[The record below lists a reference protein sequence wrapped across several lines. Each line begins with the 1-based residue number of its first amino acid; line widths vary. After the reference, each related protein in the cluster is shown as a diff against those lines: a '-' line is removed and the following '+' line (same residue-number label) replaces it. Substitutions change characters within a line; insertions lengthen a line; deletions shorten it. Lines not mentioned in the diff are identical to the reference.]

1 MNYKLINN
9 ITGWV
14 VFIIASITYISTV
27 EPTASFWDCG
37 EFIATAVKLEVGHP
51 PGAPLFMILARIA
64 SLFASDVSTIA
75 YTVNILSALSSSF
88 TILFLFWTITH
99 LAKKF
104 VKKDELS
111 TGNYIAIIGSGIVGA
126 LAYTF
131 SDSFWFSAVEAEVYA
146 MSSLFTAIVFWAI
159 LKWEDISE
167 QEYSN
172 RWIIL
177 IAYLM
182 GLSIGVHLLNLLAI
196 PAIVFVYYF
205 KNFKPT
211 KIGVIT
217 ASIVSI
223 GVIAGV
229 MYGIIPGSITI
240 ASKFELL
247 FVNSFGLGFNT
258 GAFFYILLLITSLI
272 VTLYYTSK
280 KETNHLYVSI
290 LFAISM
296 LLLGTTMILG
306 SLFMAIILAGGI
318 FAVVY
323 LKGQNY
329 KSVLNTIVLVG
340 TVIMIGYSSFT
351 MVVIRS
357 LANPPLDEN
366 NPENVFALLSYLN
379 REQYGDRPLFYGQYY
394 NAPFDNIE
402 QGKPNYVQRTSED
415 GTQTYEVSDN
425 KQIVHYDSRFY
436 TVFPRMYSAQ
446 DRHVQAY
453 KEWGNVKG
461 KPITVDV
468 NGERKKIMKPSF
480 GENLTFFFKYQ
491 IGHMYMRYFFWN
503 FVGRQNDTQGHGSI
517 NKGNWISGIP
527 GLGMEPNQELL
538 PASMKNHKAR
548 NVYFF
553 LPLILGLIG
562 LAFQAKTN
570 SNGFWVV
577 MLLFLFTGLAIVF
590 YLNQYPYQ
598 PRERD
603 YAYSGSF
610 YAFAIWIGL
619 GVFGIYRFLLDK
631 AKLPQTVGAVAV
643 TLITLVAVPGVLA
656 TQNWDDHD
664 RSDRYTAR
672 DFAKNY
678 LSSCAPNAIL
688 FTNGD
693 NDTFPLWYVQ
703 EVEGYRT
710 DVRVVNL
717 SLLNTDWYIDQVR
730 RAAYESAPVPFTMTR
745 DKYEQGTRDSPFVLE
760 KINDYTEIQKVID
773 FVSDD
778 DDRTKLQ
785 TSGGRKINFVPT
797 KMFKLSVDS
806 ATVVNN
812 GVVKPADANKI
823 VKSIKWKYKKNYMP
837 KAEMMV
843 LDLLAT
849 NNWKRPVY
857 FAITVGSDSYMG
869 LEKYFQI
876 EGLAYRL
883 VPIVDDSNDGQTG
896 RIDSDIMYDNVMN
909 KFVWGNI
916 SDPNIWLDEN
926 NLRMTMNIRNNFS
939 RLANRLIVE
948 GKTEKATEVIDRC
961 LEILP
966 GEVVPHNGFS
976 VGVLDVLYKLNK
988 KEEARVIVDQMMN
1001 TNEDDLNWY
1010 LSLSGA
1016 DASSVS
1022 RDKQMAMAI
1031 IQELYRL
1038 TQRYDTEK
1046 FEEVSKRFE
1055 ALYGRFNQ

>member
-9 ITGWV
+9 ITGWL
-14 VFIIASITYISTV
+14 VFLVATFTYVSTV
-27 EPTASFWDCG
+27 EPTTSFWDCG

-51 PGAPLFMILARIA
+51 PGAPLFMILARVA
-64 SLFASDVSTIA
+64 SLFSSDVTTIA
-75 YTVNILSALSSSF
+75 YTVNILSALSSAF

-104 VKKDELS
+104 VKKEEYTL
-111 TGNYIAIIGSGIVGA
+111 GNYIAILGSGIVGA

-159 LKWEDISE
+159 LKWEDVSS

-172 RWIIL
+172 RWVIL

-205 KNFKPT
+205 KNYKPT
-211 KIGVIT
+211 KIGVIL
-217 ASIVSI
+217 ASTISI
-223 GVIAGV
+223 GVIASV

-247 FVNSFGLGFNT
+247 FVNGFGLSFNT
-258 GAFFYILLLITSLI
+258 GAFFYIFLLIA
-272 VTLYYTSK
+272 TLVFTLFYTSK
-280 KETNHLYVSI
+280 KETNHLYISI
-290 LFAISM
+290 LFSLSM
-296 LLLGTTMILG
+296 FLLGSTMILG
-306 SLFMAIILAGGI
+306 SLFMAFVLAGGI
-318 FAVVY
+318 FALVF
-323 LKGQNY
+323 LKGRNY
-329 KSVLNTIVLVG
+329 KSVLNTIVLAG

-394 NAPFDNIE
+394 NAPFESIE
-402 QGKPNYVQRTSED
+402 EGKPNYVQRTDAE
-415 GTQTYEVSDN
+415 GNQKYEISDH
-425 KQIVHYDSRFY
+425 KQIVKYDSRFY
-436 TVFPRMYSAQ
+436 TVFPRMYSSQAN
-446 DRHVQAY
+446 HKQAY
-453 KEWGNVKG
+453 KQWGNVKG
-461 KPITVDV
+461 KPITVDQ
-468 NGERKKIMKPSF
+468 NGERKKLMKPSF

-503 FVGRQNDTQGHGSI
+503 FIGRQNDTQGHGSV

-527 GLGMEPNQELL
+527 GLGMEPNLELL
-538 PASMKNHKAR
+538 PESMKNNKAR

-553 LPLILGLIG
+553 LPLLLGLIG
-562 LAFQAKTN
+562 LVFQAKTN

-610 YAFAIWIGL
+610 YAFAIWIGI
-619 GVFGIYRFLLDK
+619 GVFGIYRFLSEK
-631 AKLPQTVGAVAV
+631 AKLPQTIGAVAV

-656 TQNWDDHD
+656 NQNWDDHD

-678 LSSCAPNAIL
+678 LSSCAPNSIL

-710 DVRVVNL
+710 DIRVVNL

-730 RAAYESAPVPFTMTR
+730 RAAYESAPVPFTMIR

-760 KINDYTEIQKVID
+760 KMNQYTEISKIID
-773 FVSDD
+773 FVANDD
-778 DDRTKLQ
+778 ERTKLQ
-785 TSGGRKINFVPT
+785 TSGGRSINFVPT
-797 KMFKLSVDS
+797 KMFQLTVDS

-812 GVVKPADANKI
+812 GVVKPKDAHKI
-823 VKSIKWKYKKNYMP
+823 VDKIQWKYKKNYMP

-843 LDLLAT
+843 LDLLAN
-849 NNWKRPVY
+849 NNWKRPIY

-883 VPIVDDSNDGQTG
+883 VPIADDSNDGQTG
-896 RIDSDIMYDNVMN
+896 RIDTDIMYDNIMN

-916 SDPNIWLDEN
+916 SDPNVWLDEN

-939 RLANRLIVE
+939 RLANMLLAE
-948 GKTEKATEVIDRC
+948 GKTDKAKEVINRC

-976 VGVLDVLYKLNK
+976 IGVVDILYKLNE
-988 KEEARVIVDQMMN
+988 KEEARKIVDQMMD

-1010 LSLSGA
+1010 LSLSGS
-1016 DASSVS
+1016 DASSVD

-1038 TQRYDTEK
+1038 TQRYDKEK
-1046 FEEVSKRFE
+1046 FEDVSKRFE
-1055 ALYGRFNQ
+1055 ALYGRFK